1 MVFIFDFKWLGSS
14 HFPALQ
20 RSQNVDK
27 VVQGPCAIGSESA
40 AIVKKWSLFDQS
52 LNFFLSGERDGKI
65 IVQSPR
71 EVLVNGA
78 KQWSNAL
85 IANFLSK
92 SPPLYVFQR
101 TADKLWSRKGSMVIR
116 FLAPEEK
123 YSRKCVVQT
132 DVGTKDVDALNSS
145 SGTPDVDI
153 GNVGGSV
160 IYEDNVVQAN
170 VVQPVDQGIK
180 LVEIE
185 GGINPVD
192 AIGFSAAVSNNVVS
206 IESTICVPCVEV
218 KSVTLLFLLRGCN
231 DPLKQNKI
239 VTMVRNLEVAV
250 LCLLET
256 SVKENNSMEITRA
269 FGNPLHILFAKLKRL
284 KPILKKFNKEVF
296 GEISKKVQAKQLELS
311 NVQKLVLATHSAGL
325 IASEKKTAGELIELS
340 KAEEF
345 FKQKSRIQFIKDG
358 VQNFAYF
365 FRKLKVHHKANTI
378 HSLQDRNGVRLD
390 TFEAISGD
398 FIKFFSKSLGAVDS
412 NVEVIADDIFR
423 EILDTELSTEMQNHL
438 VAPVTQNEI
447 KDMLFSM
454 NGNKAPGPNGFS
466 AKFFQVTWQSTGMD
480 FSKAI

>member
-1 MVFIFDFKWLGSS
+1 MKWKESS
-14 HFPALQ
+14 KSNTLDSDQFEPDQSGLSQEEEDNLSKAMLHLLAHGNDYIYPPASSCSFGFPADDHALWFWAYY
-20 RSQNVDK
+20 NVDK

-218 KSVTLLFLLRGCN
+218 KSVTLLFLLRS
-231 DPLKQNKI
+231 
-239 VTMVRNLEVAV
+239 
-250 LCLLET
+250 LL
-256 SVKENNSMEITRA
+256 
-269 FGNPLHILFAKLKRL
+269 
-284 KPILKKFNKEVF
+284 
-296 GEISKKVQAKQLELS
+296 
-311 NVQKLVLATHSAGL
+311 
-325 IASEKKTAGELIELS
+325 
-340 KAEEF
+340 
-345 FKQKSRIQFIKDG
+345 
-358 VQNFAYF
+358 
-365 FRKLKVHHKANTI
+365 
-378 HSLQDRNGVRLD
+378 
-390 TFEAISGD
+390 
-398 FIKFFSKSLGAVDS
+398 
-412 NVEVIADDIFR
+412 
-423 EILDTELSTEMQNHL
+423 
-438 VAPVTQNEI
+438 
-447 KDMLFSM
+447 
-454 NGNKAPGPNGFS
+454 
-466 AKFFQVTWQSTGMD
+466 
-480 FSKAI
+480 